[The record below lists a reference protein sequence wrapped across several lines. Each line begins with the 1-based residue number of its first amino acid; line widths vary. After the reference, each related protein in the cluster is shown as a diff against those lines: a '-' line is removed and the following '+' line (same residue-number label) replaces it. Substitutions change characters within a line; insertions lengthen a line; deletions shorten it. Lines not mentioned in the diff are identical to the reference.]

1 MNREHYPITLG
12 CTPFFIDHASG
23 HVHTSVKDMNQKTWI
38 KLRQKLYGAQPLIAL
53 LSQNS
58 PITGSVIASDV
69 RLLLS
74 KWSTFTEFDSLNEG
88 HWLSI
93 AFGRNGATVEA
104 RIPSSGPLFQIMGIA
119 ALLRVI
125 LEDDAIPIAYPEV
138 KDNYDR
144 TINYGSAAIWEIALP
159 SNTLMFDGVKH
170 QGGVF
175 VKATDVW
182 KIYYDSYADKFDRV
196 LGQLSSGMRKQV
208 RDFYDFVASGYTLS
222 DSYYKIINS
231 MMVNEEDKIAE
242 KLYQISYRSY
252 NSNANAFDILP
263 RCPDQFMPTIEK
275 YYSIEE
281 IRDIFDKVNSK
292 VIAKDIKKVSVD
304 VINAFFNNSVS
315 FENGSCINLLM
326 HLRADEKVYANDV
339 HPQILRMLSNGSIIV
354 IDDGIVKRGSNF
366 SVALA
371 IGKEIGAI

>member
-1 MNREHYPITLG
+1 
-12 CTPFFIDHASG
+12 
-23 HVHTSVKDMNQKTWI
+23 
-38 KLRQKLYGAQPLIAL
+38 
-53 LSQNS
+53 
-58 PITGSVIASDV
+58 
-69 RLLLS
+69 
-74 KWSTFTEFDSLNEG
+74 
-88 HWLSI
+88 
-93 AFGRNGATVEA
+93 
-104 RIPSSGPLFQIMGIA
+104 
-119 ALLRVI
+119 
-125 LEDDAIPIAYPEV
+125 
-138 KDNYDR
+138 
-144 TINYGSAAIWEIALP
+144 
-159 SNTLMFDGVKH
+159 MFDGVKH

-196 LGQLSSGMRKQV
+196 LGQFSSGMRKQV
-208 RDFYDFVASGYTLS
+208 RDFYGFVASGYTLS

-339 HPQILRMLSNGSIIV
+339 HPQILRMLSNGNIIV